1 MKFQV
6 MEAKQ
11 KLPSKLHEG
20 DFMTYQVT
28 EKDELTVLMIAL
40 IKPNEYRI
48 INMETGLAGSIFRP
62 SIRELVKEYTDFS
75 NFKYYSRE
83 KYTLNMVLEE
93 TK

>member
-11 KLPSKLHEG
+11 KLPSVLKEG
-20 DFMTYQVT
+20 DFMAYNDSA
-28 EKDELTVLMIAL
+28 DELTVLMIAF
-40 IKPNEYRI
+40 IKNGEYRI

-62 SIRELVKEYTDFS
+62 SVRELVKEYTDFS

-83 KYTLNMVLEE
+83 KYTLSMVLEE